1 MGDPRPTSRL
11 PHGVNGPS
19 KGTRSADL
27 AIVIV
32 NWNARDM
39 LENCLRSIEEN
50 RGPLKVDVI
59 VVDNASR
66 DGSGEMVQER
76 FPEVVYIQSGG
87 NIGFARANNLARSRV
102 TAPIVLF
109 LNPDTLL
116 KRGTLEAMV
125 RIFAQDEKAAV
136 VGCKIRDEH
145 GVVQELPSQWWMSP
159 LRKGV
164 ELLLLSEHTEQRMKK
179 IIPYHD
185 PEASG
190 YVSYLYGA
198 CLMVK
203 KETLDLV
210 GWFDDRFFMYCE
222 DVDLCHRINSLGL
235 KIYYLA
241 EAEII
246 HLIGG
251 ATKNASGSF
260 AGVMMLDSINKL
272 MGKYYG
278 ARGVVSFKSMVWVNS
293 QIRLFLLA
301 LLNVLTRAGRCKR
314 DINFE
319 FSRGKYRNAMKWCMA
334 RHPGVVPGDSLQGGE
349 AERSRGKVPVPDPSK
364 RA

>member
-1 MGDPRPTSRL
+1 MGDPRPTSA
-11 PHGVNGPS
+11 PPQGVKGPL
-19 KGTRSADL
+19 KETRSADL

-39 LENCLRSIEEN
+39 LENCLRSIEDN

-66 DGSGEMVQER
+66 DGSGEMVQEH
-76 FPEVVYIQSGG
+76 FPEVIYIQSGG

-102 TAPIVLF
+102 TAPLVLF

-116 KRGTLEAMV
+116 YQGTLEAMV
-125 RIFAQDEKAAV
+125 QIFARDEKTAA

-198 CLMVK
+198 CLMVE
-203 KETLDLV
+203 KEALDRI

-241 EAEII
+241 EAEIV

-251 ATKNASGSF
+251 ATKNASRSF
-260 AGVMMLDSINKL
+260 AGIMMLDSINKL

-293 QIRLFLLA
+293 QIRLFLLM
-301 LLNVLTRAGRCKR
+301 LLKMLSRAGRCNR

-319 FSRGKYRNAMKWCMA
+319 FSRGKYIDARKWCMD
-334 RHPGVVPGDSLQGGE
+334 RHPGVVLGDRPQAGD

-364 RA
+364 QA